1 LIVFNIIKIKKLK
14 TFSLTNSENDAIIYL
29 LSDREL
35 IKQRVEKKFFK
46 EFLKKVLTTLKESD
60 IILKLSSRGES
71 EEQHLEN

>member
-1 LIVFNIIKIKKLK
+1 
-14 TFSLTNSENDAIIYL
+14 LTNSENDAIIYL